1 MGDSWLAGILY
12 SLTALLRP
20 PPPAL
25 RREEDEKVGGWD
37 PQALLPFLP
46 PAGRICKLQDLSK

>member
-1 MGDSWLAGILY
+1 MGDSQLAGILY
-12 SLTALLRP
+12 SLTALLRA
-20 PPPAL
+20 PPAL
-25 RREEDEKVGGWD
+25 RREEDKKVGEWD

>member
-1 MGDSWLAGILY
+1 MYGGLPAGWHTLFTDS
-12 SLTALLRP
+12 TAEG
-20 PPPAL
+20 PPAL
-25 RREEDEKVGGWD
+25 RREEDKKVGEWD